1 MKLPNGYGSVT
12 KMSWKRRNPWVVR
25 KTDGY
30 TLDPEKGTKKQNY
43 IIIGYSLKY
52 DICNKDYSTYV
63 DVAKYKDR
71 NPNKLDRNKF
81 SKEEVE
87 RVWTMQEDPYYQIV
101 LMLLYNGCR
110 ISEFLDLKKEN
121 VHLEDCRTFRSND
134 SYRTCLHAS

>member
-1 MKLPNGYGSVT
+1 MEKAQSNHQYILTTYRGGSHLPA
-12 KMSWKRRNPWVVR
+12 
-25 KTDGY
+25 DI
-30 TLDPEKGTKKQNY
+30 LDPEKGTKKQNY
-43 IIIGYSLKY
+43 IIIGYALKY